1 MPANTMQWFL
11 GAFFSFS
18 IVGLNLAFI
27 QSLVVDSN
35 QVMLLFLVIGG
46 VIFAAGAAFWFWWLN
61 TQRESVKREHT
72 VMWFLALF
80 VGAAVIA
87 ANIGYLT
94 TKLYVLRRQQLVSF
108 GSFGRNVRYPVEVGF
123 GDKIGWFIVLVVIGL
138 LLAFRQWYT
147 KIYAKG
153 GFNGDEDT
161 SNAMYGAVATVIGF
175 TLIGS
180 NLAFVMNNLPIDLQN
195 PVLGKFNFEGG
206 SVFTAEFVGL
216 GLSLILYTAAFIA
229 DIVRA
234 GIQSVPNGQI
244 EAARAAGLSNGQ
256 TLRMIVLPQAMRLII
271 PPLTNQYLNL
281 SKNSSLAIAIGFYD
295 LYNVGTIA
303 GNQSGQVV
311 VFFTFILVTYLLLS
325 LVISL
330 FMNFFNRSLQLKTR

>member
-1 MPANTMQWFL
+1 
-11 GAFFSFS
+11 
-18 IVGLNLAFI
+18 
-27 QSLVVDSN
+27 
-35 QVMLLFLVIGG
+35 LLIFLVSGG
-46 VIFAAGAAFWFWWLN
+46 IIFAAGTAFWFWWLN
-61 TQRESVKREHT
+61 TRREAVKQEHT
-72 VMWFLALF
+72 VIWFLSLF

-94 TKLYVLRRQQLVSF
+94 TKLYVLRRQQLESF
-108 GSFGRNVRYPVEVGF
+108 GSFGRNIRYPAEVGF
-123 GDKIGWFIVLVVIGL
+123 GDKIGWFIALVVIGL
-138 LLAFRQWYT
+138 LLAFRQWY
-147 KIYAKG
+147 KQIYAKG
-153 GFNGDEDT
+153 GFNGN
-161 SNAMYGAVATVIGF
+161 SNGDGANVIYGAVATVIGF

-180 NLAFVMNNLPIDLQN
+180 NLAFVMNNLPIDIQN

-330 FMNFFNRSLQLKTR
+330 VMNFFNRSLQLKTR